1 MTTDPTDREA
11 IRDEAGNTIWIRRKM
26 GWGVRNR
33 VNSAATQIGGTGGDM
48 SSSVDIGAY
57 RNALLL
63 VNILAWD
70 GPDLGGK
77 PITQE
82 SLDDLDPELGE
93 RVYDRIGELNPAPKA
108 AQKKESTNGIG
119 HGSPAAEPGLRVRR
133 TSR

>member
-1 MTTDPTDREA
+1 MTEHIDRVDV
-11 IRDEAGNTIWIRRKM
+11 RDEAGNVIWIRRKM

-77 PITQE
+77 AITQDA
-82 SLDDLDPELGE
+82 LDDLDPDLGE

-108 AQKKESTNGIG
+108 AQKKENTNGTG
-119 HGSPAAEPGLRVRR
+119 HGSPVAEPRLRARS